1 MFAAQRTFI
10 DAVTLSALTEGRAI
24 GKSEPLSFLNIK
36 DERGTVSQRPTQKL
50 KPKRLVLEGP
60 VKKCMS
66 VQQRASLF
74 PGLGTGVPELG
85 GHSTGAMHATGAHM
99 LFYIKHRSRN
109 GSRNHKGTLFLPVSL
124 EFSLPFHPAPPQIT
138 PLSPSVPSVRWN
150 Y

>member
-1 MFAAQRTFI
+1 MFVAQRTLI
-10 DAVTLSALTEGRAI
+10 DAVTLSALMEGRAI
-24 GKSEPLSFLNIK
+24 AKSEPLSFLNIK

-66 VQQRASLF
+66 VQQRASFF

-85 GHSTGAMHATGAHM
+85 GHGTGAMHATGAHM

-109 GSRNHKGTLFLPVSL
+109 GSRNHKGT
-124 EFSLPFHPAPPQIT
+124 
-138 PLSPSVPSVRWN
+138 
-150 Y
+150 